1 MWPFR
6 TNPRR
11 RAVEQLR
18 AAQTAGVACVLCGTT
33 FPRPTRVA
41 YADCIA
47 GYACT
52 APCRR
57 TKELTR

>member
-11 RAVEQLR
+11 KAVVRLR
-18 AAQTAGVACVLCGTT
+18 AAQAAGVACVLCGTT
-33 FPRPTRVA
+33 SPRPTRVA

-47 GYACT
+47 GYAC
-52 APCRR
+52 AEPCRPSL
-57 TKELTR
+57 ELTR